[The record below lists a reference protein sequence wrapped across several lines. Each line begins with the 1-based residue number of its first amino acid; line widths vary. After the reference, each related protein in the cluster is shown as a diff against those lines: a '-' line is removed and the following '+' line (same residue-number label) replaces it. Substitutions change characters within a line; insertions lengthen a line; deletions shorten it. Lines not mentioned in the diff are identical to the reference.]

1 MLGDKDAF
9 KKHEKAERKRYKN
22 PKGLERIATGLA
34 DKLTGDKYDFDRKGS
49 SKSKIKEQ
57 TTVTNDGSKL
67 SDKHVPGGSNSQ
79 YNADGTKKTKKKE
92 DKYNPYGE
100 DATANPENMS
110 ATSGS

>member
-1 MLGDKDAF
+1 M
-9 KKHEKAERKRYKN
+9 
-22 PKGLERIATGLA
+22 I
-34 DKLTGDKYDFDRKGS
+34 
-49 SKSKIKEQ
+49 
-57 TTVTNDGSKL
+57 GSKL

-92 DKYNPYGE
+92 EKKEEEKYNPYGK